1 MKTKIKDAIYIAFAV
16 SVALGICAIPIV
28 MFVGCHREQEKYR
41 AKLLSYGLAHP
52 STYVIT
58 YTDKSTD
65 TIMVWCDSKGDWI
78 DMNENSGT
86 FSHGEPYLEYV
97 PYKRYKT
104 NPNYILERKRIYNVL
119 KYKKLQ

>member
-16 SVALGICAIPIV
+16 IVALGICAIPIV
-28 MFVGCHREQEKYR
+28 MFVRCDREQEKEH
-41 AKLLSYGLAHP
+41 AELLSYGLAHP

-65 TIMVWCDSKGDWI
+65 TIMIWCDYKGDLI

-104 NPNYILERKRIYNVL
+104 NPGYVLEGKRIYNVL

>member
-1 MKTKIKDAIYIAFAV
+1 MKTKIKEEICIIF
-16 SVALGICAIPIV
+16 SIIVALGICALPIV
-28 MFVGCHREQEKYR
+28 MFDGCHRVQER
-41 AKLLSYGLAHP
+41 EHAELLSYGFAHP

-65 TIMVWCDSKGDWI
+65 TIMVWCDPKGEWI

>member
-1 MKTKIKDAIYIAFAV
+1 MKTKIKDEICIIFGV
-16 SVALGICAIPIV
+16 IVALGICALPIV
-28 MFVGCHREQEKYR
+28 MFECCHRVHER
-41 AKLLSYGLAHP
+41 ANAKLLSYGLAHP

-97 PYKRYKT
+97 PHKRYKT
-104 NPNYILERKRIYNVL
+104 NPNYILEKKRIYNVL
-119 KYKKLQ
+119 KYKQLQ

>member
-16 SVALGICAIPIV
+16 IVALGICAIPII
-28 MFVGCHREQEKYR
+28 MLVGCHREQEKEH
-41 AKLLSYGLAHP
+41 AELLSYGLAHP

-65 TIMVWCDSKGDWI
+65 TIMVWCDFKGDWI

-104 NPNYILERKRIYNVL
+104 NPGYVLEGKRIYNVL

>member
-1 MKTKIKDAIYIAFAV
+1 MKTKIKDEICIIFGV
-16 SVALGICAIPIV
+16 IVALGICALPIV
-28 MFVGCHREQEKYR
+28 MFECCHRVHER
-41 AKLLSYGLAHP
+41 ANAKLLSYGLAHP

-65 TIMVWCDSKGDWI
+65 TIMVWCDFKGDWI

-104 NPNYILERKRIYNVL
+104 NPGYVLEGKRIYNVL